1 MYVGV
6 CCDCRNFK
14 HYPSKYL
21 PQMNVKNVISY
32 LMFLFAAFLI
42 VGGIGQDTNGIY
54 YPRIG
59 TEVIDVSNSNIT
71 KSFGN
76 LPDAR
81 FFPLGGLLGSSPI
94 ICGGSDK
101 SCISFRESQWTQTHT
116 TTIRGASASVQVNAT
131 TIWILGG
138 YGDTTEFIGIDSSV
152 GIPGPKLPI
161 SIYYTCAVKF
171 SEDQI
176 FVIGGESWED
186 DCEYSQSC
194 WNKVFIFNPLNGF
207 THIEGP
213 SLKIG
218 RRSHSCGLMSNAAQH
233 KKIVVAGGFGY
244 SNPHDYTP
252 KLSSVEIF
260 YPYVNKDWVT
270 GKNYT
275 VFKIQV

>member
-1 MYVGV
+1 MLHQ
-6 CCDCRNFK
+6 RNSFFSC
-14 HYPSKYL
+14 PATNSFL
-21 PQMNVKNVISY
+21 LCNNRAISN
-32 LMFLFAAFLI
+32 LMF
-42 VGGIGQDTNGIY
+42 
-54 YPRIG
+54 P
-59 TEVIDVSNSNIT
+59 
-71 KSFGN
+71 
-76 LPDAR
+76 
-81 FFPLGGLLGSSPI
+81 
-94 ICGGSDK
+94 
-101 SCISFRESQWTQTHT
+101 
-116 TTIRGASASVQVNAT
+116 
-131 TIWILGG
+131 
-138 YGDTTEFIGIDSSV
+138 
-152 GIPGPKLPI
+152 
-161 SIYYTCAVKF
+161 CAVKF
-171 SEDQI
+171 AEDQI
-176 FVIGGESWED
+176 FVIGGEN
-186 DCEYSQSC
+186 Y

>member
-1 MYVGV
+1 MYLYV
-6 CCDCRNFK
+6 
-14 HYPSKYL
+14 
-21 PQMNVKNVISY
+21 
-32 LMFLFAAFLI
+32 FAAFLI
-42 VGGIGQDTNGIY
+42 VGGITNGAVQ
-54 YPRIG
+54 R
-59 TEVIDVSNSNIT
+59 TTQVINVANTNIT
-71 KSFGN
+71 NSFGN
-76 LPDAR
+76 IPEGR
-81 FFPLGGLLGSSPI
+81 FTTVGGLLGSSPI
-94 ICGGSDK
+94 ICGGFNDL
-101 SCISFRESQWTQTHT
+101 SCLTFQQSQWTQTHT
-116 TTIRGASASVQVNAT
+116 LTIPRFGSASVQVNST
-131 TIWILGG
+131 TLWLIGG
-138 YGDTTEFIGIDSSV
+138 YDYIGDGDTTEFIGIDSSV
-152 GIPGPKLPI
+152 GVPGPKLPI
-161 SIYYTCAVKF
+161 SIYFPCVVKF